1 MNEDEMNENQKIVDQ
16 LINERFNSST
26 MLVALLNAHGP
37 LTVNVNDL
45 KHMLDFEKIDKDVQQ
60 FPYEPGFMDYLV
72 SVGAYVGISYDRE
85 NNTMTFENITK
96 DEGERRLGKDI
107 ISYICSRRKW
117 SNK

>member
-1 MNEDEMNENQKIVDQ
+1 MNEYEMNENHKIVDELVNQ
-16 LINERFNSST
+16 RFNSST
-26 MLVALLNAHGP
+26 MLVALLKANGP
-37 LTVNVNDL
+37 LSVSVDDL

-60 FPYEPGFMDYLV
+60 FPYEPGFTDYLV
-72 SVGAYVGISYDRE
+72 SVGAYIGISYDRE
-85 NNTMTFENITK
+85 TNVMTFENITK